1 MEIAIIGT
9 GKVAERNYIP
19 ALLRHKDITVTCY
32 SRTYARAAELG
43 SRFGIGSA
51 RTLEELF
58 ERQPDALLVLTRE
71 QQRLQASQALLPF
84 KPKRI
89 FFEKPLVAGLG
100 QAHVT
105 EQDFWDGK
113 ALLLQAQQASC
124 ETAMVFNYRFFDQ
137 MQRAKRLIEER
148 NFGAPLSVMAMTHYA
163 CWSHTIDLI
172 LEFCGPLEEI
182 SAQQGTR
189 PSPFESGEALDLA
202 ASFRIGKAATGTLIG
217 TSALN
222 WNFPLFEL
230 TVNFEGGRIHVRDLD
245 QTMEVLD
252 YRTTVHEVIAPSR
265 NESRWDKYNQSF
277 QKSVDAYVES
287 IRTGAPPPV
296 PGIAGLRE
304 LQFEVSLKKSVAEGR
319 PILANVDF
327 PIDPVGL

>member
-19 ALLRHKDITVTCY
+19 ALLRHPDVSVTCF
-32 SRTYARAAELG
+32 SRTTERAEQIA
-43 SRFGIGSA
+43 SQFGIRAA
-51 RTLEELF
+51 RTLDELF

-89 FFEKPLVAGLG
+89 FFEKPLVAANG

-113 ALLLQAQQASC
+113 ALLEAAQQAGA

-137 MQRAKRLIEER
+137 LQRAKQIVQER
-148 NFGAPLSVMAMTHYA
+148 NFGETLSVMALTHFA
-163 CWSHTIDLI
+163 CWSHCIDLI
-172 LEFCGPLEEI
+172 LEFGGPLQEI

-189 PSPFESGEALDLA
+189 PAPFEAGEAFDLA
-202 ASFRIGKAATGTLIG
+202 ASFRLGKSATGTLIG
-217 TSALN
+217 TSAIN
-222 WNFPLFEL
+222 WGYPLFEL
-230 TVNFEGGRIHVRDLD
+230 TFNFERGRIHVRDLD

-252 YRTTVHEVIAPSR
+252 YQRSVHEVLAPSR

-277 QKSVDAYVES
+277 QKSVDAYLAS
-287 IRTGAPPPV
+287 IRNGAPPPV

-304 LQFEVSLKKSVAEGR
+304 LQFEVSLKRSVQEHR
-319 PILANVDF
+319 PISPDVDF
-327 PIDPVGL
+327 PIDPVR